1 MTDLILCACSI
12 VRASGEAPAPLGVV
26 SCLLEMID
34 VHAEA
39 ASRHCFSALAA
50 LASCEFTGERM
61 ERDHGSIELLLLR
74 LSPGAPVNVR
84 VRSRLSS
91 GLYGATV

>member
-34 VHAEA
+34 VHAGKSENA
-39 ASRHCFSALAA
+39 DSPSLYHGGSVTMALPDDS
-50 LASCEFTGERM
+50 LETPS
-61 ERDHGSIELLLLR
+61 L
-74 LSPGAPVNVR
+74 
-84 VRSRLSS
+84 
-91 GLYGATV
+91 